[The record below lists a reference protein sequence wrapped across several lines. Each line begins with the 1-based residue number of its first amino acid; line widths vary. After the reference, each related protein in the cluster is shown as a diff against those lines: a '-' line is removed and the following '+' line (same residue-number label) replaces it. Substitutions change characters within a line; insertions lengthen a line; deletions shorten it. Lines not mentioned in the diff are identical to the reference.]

1 MPPLL
6 QTECLDDG
14 FWEKI
19 YPFGGSKFCT
29 AQEDSRGVGVAGLH
43 PPPHST
49 PQHPCRFF
57 FQSPS
62 SFSFF
67 RSSSLLSVP
76 TSFLWVSLS
85 NCVSFFID
93 CLFLSFVISLVL
105 SFCRSLFISFSRS
118 FFCYFCF
125 AFFLSSCLHAFR
137 YLFLS
142 F

>member
-1 MPPLL
+1 MDSGKKSTRLVEASFARL
-6 QTECLDDG
+6 KKTA
-14 FWEKI
+14 
-19 YPFGGSKFCT
+19 GGLGWRGCT
-29 AQEDSRGVGVAGLH
+29 